1 MVHVIVEPGVFPLA
15 NIEID
20 PPEIEVQQGDTATL
34 TATASDAYGNP
45 VHGLLFLWEAD
56 FGLAVDQTGMVTAG
70 DRGGRYLVSA
80 RASYKGGPQTASAT
94 VGIPPWWMPAGNMAA
109 PRRDHVAVLLDDGMV
124 LIVGGTRPTAELYD
138 PATQSFTL
146 LGSVPFREG
155 VSAIKLAN
163 GNVLVVGEWLPAA
176 TATIYNPA
184 TRQFTP
190 TGTMEVA
197 RLYSSLTLL
206 SDGKVIVAGG
216 QVRDSVGGDLT
227 VSLVEVFDP
236 ATGNFTVAGSLNQ
249 RRSGH
254 GAVLLPGGNVL
265 IIGGTQTTRPLDI
278 AELYD
283 PSVGEFELVG
293 RMTASRHLYHSGG
306 VLLTDGRVLV
316 AGGAGASAELFD
328 PVSSTFSRTGDM
340 GTEHRSHSNTLLPDG
355 KVLVVGAA
363 ESAEVESYDPLTERF
378 SPHSSLPEARQHH
391 TATLLP
397 TGRVL
402 IIGGNIPGR
411 EDLSS
416 ALIYVP

>member
-1 MVHVIVEPGVFPLA
+1 M
-15 NIEID
+15 
-20 PPEIEVQQGDTATL
+20 
-34 TATASDAYGNP
+34 
-45 VHGLLFLWEAD
+45 
-56 FGLAVDQTGMVTAG
+56 
-70 DRGGRYLVSA
+70 
-80 RASYKGGPQTASAT
+80 
-94 VGIPPWWMPAGNMAA
+94 
-109 PRRDHVAVLLDDGMV
+109 
-124 LIVGGTRPTAELYD
+124 
-138 PATQSFTL
+138 
-146 LGSVPFREG
+146 
-155 VSAIKLAN
+155 
-163 GNVLVVGEWLPAA
+163 
-176 TATIYNPA
+176 
-184 TRQFTP
+184 
-190 TGTMEVA
+190 
-197 RLYSSLTLL
+197 
-206 SDGKVIVAGG
+206 
-216 QVRDSVGGDLT
+216 
-227 VSLVEVFDP
+227 
-236 ATGNFTVAGSLNQ
+236 
-249 RRSGH
+249 
-254 GAVLLPGGNVL
+254 
-265 IIGGTQTTRPLDI
+265 
-278 AELYD
+278 
-283 PSVGEFELVG
+283 G